1 MNRLKDEEL
10 ANISG
15 GIKLTAGALTIIG
28 GAIAFGIGFVNG
40 LLRPLSC
47 SSSKWLWK

>member
-1 MNRLKDEEL
+1 MNRLNKEEL

-15 GIKLTAGALTIIG
+15 GLKLTGGLITVIG
-28 GAIAFGIGFVNG
+28 GAITFGIGFVNG

-47 SSSKWLWK
+47 SSTK

>member
-10 ANISG
+10 SNIAG
-15 GIKLTAGALTIIG
+15 GLKITGGVIAVIG
-28 GAIAFGIGFVNG
+28 GFVTFGIGFVNG

-47 SSSKWLWK
+47 SSSK

>member
-10 ANISG
+10 ASISG
-15 GIKLTAGALTIIG
+15 GLKLSAGALTIIG

-47 SSSKWLWK
+47 SSSK